1 MSTEA
6 NARKTLFW
14 ELAGQLLAEPGVTR
28 STMMGYPCLRANGA
42 FFACVERITGHL
54 IVKLP
59 ALRVS
64 ELIAAGQ
71 ALPFAPSGRTFREWA
86 AFSVA
91 DPNEWSV
98 LLAEARSFAD
108 S

>member
-1 MSTEA
+1 VSTEA

-14 ELAGQLLAEPGVTR
+14 ELTGQLLAEPGVTR

-71 ALPFAPSGRTFREWA
+71 ALPFAPGGRTFREWA
-86 AFSVA
+86 ASSVA
-91 DPNEWSV
+91 DPNEWSA
-98 LLAEARSFAD
+98 LLAEARSFVD